1 MSVSRKI
8 IGIIVFRIGLIG
20 LGAASRNIHLPACHG
35 IADVVIVGGVDVAA
49 ISGVAV
55 PRFASLDDLV
65 SKGKPDL
72 IIIATPPASHV
83 PLAIDALRAGCHV
96 FLEKPIAPS
105 LAEARTLRREARKS
119 NRKIAVNNEFRF
131 MACHAAARRLVGTLE
146 FGDLRFLH
154 LNQTFRVDS
163 ATEAGWRGQETER
176 TGTEFGIHALDLA
189 RFFFNSEPHV
199 MRSWM
204 AGSSGAAGPD
214 MLNLIDL
221 DFGDGRFARIT
232 LDRLTKGKHRYLEC
246 RLDGTNATIET
257 ELGGA
262 LELQFGVRA
271 ANRRPF
277 FNGDFSPGGRAFL
290 WSGEKRRKIAS
301 DGFNLFADAT
311 RKLLQA
317 FLQAIRDGTVP
328 SCSLEDNFRSFALMR
343 GAYDAAR
350 ERRDVDVA
358 ALYQEDGGY

>member
-1 MSVSRKI
+1 M
-8 IGIIVFRIGLIG
+8 FRIGLVG
-20 LGAASRNIHLPACHG
+20 LGSAARNIHLPACHG
-35 IADVVIVGGVDVAA
+35 IAEVVIVGGVDIAA
-49 ISGVAV
+49 TSEVSI
-55 PRFASLDDLV
+55 PRFASLGDLV
-65 SKGKPDL
+65 SKGKPDV

-105 LAEARTLRREARKS
+105 LAEARILCREARKS
-119 NRKIAVNNEFRF
+119 NRKVAVNNEFRF
-131 MACHAAARRLVGTLE
+131 MACHAAAHRLIGSPE
-146 FGDLRFLH
+146 FGELRFLH
-154 LNQTFRVDS
+154 LYQAFRVDS

-189 RFFFNSEPHV
+189 RFFFASEPRF

-204 AGSSGAAGPD
+204 AGSSAAAGPD
-214 MLNLIDL
+214 MLNLVDL

-232 LDRLTKGKHRYLEC
+232 LDRLTKGRHRYLEC
-246 RLDGTNATIET
+246 RLDGTEATIET

-271 ANRRPF
+271 ATRRPF
-277 FNGDFSPGGRAFL
+277 FNGDFSAGGRAFL
-290 WSGEKRRKIAS
+290 WRGENRRKLAS

-311 RKLLQA
+311 RKLLRA
-317 FLQAIRDGTVP
+317 FLLSIRDETVP
-328 SCSLEDNFRSFALMR
+328 PCSLDDNFRSFALMR
-343 GAYDAAR
+343 AAYDAAR

-358 ALYQEDGGY
+358 ALYQDDGSDD